1 MMTPKELGKW
11 AKTVGINAP
20 SLDAGFSCWIKNA
33 TAEERKKHLIEWW
46 DGWYEALDESISFQQ
61 NVYGNRSAA

>member
-11 AKTVGINAP
+11 ANIVGINAP

-33 TAEERKKHLIEWW
+33 TSEERKQYLIEWW

-61 NVYGNRSAA
+61 VAYKKRSAA

>member
-33 TAEERKKHLIEWW
+33 SSEERKQYLIEWW

-61 NVYGNRSAA
+61 NHYANRSAA